1 MSAGFLKLEVKRVI
15 RARKFWIAAFLF
27 PTLLYLMQANLFD
40 MMQANMFRGGAGG
53 GAGINFSEHLL
64 GSLAAFGAIFVALNV
79 GTRVAIERSTGW
91 QRQLRITPLSPTSY
105 LAAKLAAAMV
115 VALPAITAVALT
127 GALLQGVR
135 LPVGGW
141 LQLVLGVWL
150 GTLPFALLGVF
161 IGQVATAESVQVLTS
176 VSHMLLGVLGGALV
190 PSVAFPDWMQT
201 ASAIMPSHWLAEIGH
216 GPFEDTARLGL
227 AAVVLAGWTV
237 VLGGA
242 VILRYLKD
250 SARV

>member
-1 MSAGFLKLEVKRVI
+1 MSTGFLKIEVKRVI

-27 PTLLYLMQANLFD
+27 PTLLYLMQANLF
-40 MMQANMFRGGAGG
+40 RGEVVERT
-53 GAGINFSEHLL
+53 GIDFSEHLL
-64 GSLAAFGAIFVALNV
+64 GGLAAFGALFVALNV

-105 LAAKLAAAMV
+105 LTAKLAAAMV

-127 GALLQGVR
+127 GALLQGVQ
-135 LPVGGW
+135 LPLTGW

-176 VSHMLLGVLGGALV
+176 VSHMLLGVLGGALF
-190 PSVAFPDWMQT
+190 PSVAFPEWLQKV
-201 ASAIMPSHWLAEIGH
+201 SAVMPSHWLAEVGH
-216 GPFEDTARLGL
+216 SPFEDDSRLGL
-227 AAVVLAGWTV
+227 ATLVLVGWTV
-237 VLGGA
+237 VLGAA
-242 VILRYLKD
+242 VTLRYLRD